1 MQAASNRT
9 FICSVV
15 FLDIVEYTK
24 KPVAEQIVFKERL
37 NNLLTEALADVPV
50 NDRIILDTGDGA
62 ALSFIGDP
70 EDALLASLSLRDAL
84 AIAQPL
90 GPQMKLRIGINLGPV
105 KLVKDINSH
114 PNIIGDG
121 INVAQR
127 VMSFAAPGQIL
138 VSRSFHE
145 VVSRMSDDYGLLFH
159 YEGSRTDKHVREH
172 EVYAVQPGVPINRR
186 AARRRELS
194 QSQGKPVLD
203 RLAGS
208 ASFIA
213 DGLRHS
219 PRVSTAL
226 TVVAILAVAV
236 GIRLQREP
244 TAPVAAPA
252 ATPPKVAIA
261 RPSASTKPAPE
272 SVAKAAPSGDKTA
285 GTASARQPAA
295 ATAKTKPPAGKGQAP
310 ADSPKPSAAG
320 GAGKLVLTVTPW
332 GEIYVDG
339 RHVGTTPPVY
349 EVPLAAG
356 SHRLEIRHPDFPAHA
371 RTVEIQAGRRVAV
384 THWFQPKEQ
393 PNPVDSLRRVWK

>member
-1 MQAASNRT
+1 MQAATNRT

-15 FLDIVEYTK
+15 FLDIVEYSK
-24 KPVAEQIVFKERL
+24 KPVTEQIVFKERL
-37 NNLLTEALADVPV
+37 NNLLTEALTDVPV

-84 AIAQPL
+84 ATAQPL

-127 VMSFAAPGQIL
+127 VMSFSVPGQIL
-138 VSRSFHE
+138 VSRSYYE
-145 VVSRMSDDYGLLFH
+145 VVSRMSDEYGPLFL

-172 EVYAVQPGVPINRR
+172 EVYTVQPGIPLKRR
-186 AARRRELS
+186 ASRRKEQQALSEGRSVLARIAGAASALS
-194 QSQGKPVLD
+194 S
-203 RLAGS
+203 S
-208 ASFIA
+208 
-213 DGLRHS
+213 LRNS
-219 PRVSTAL
+219 PRASTAL
-226 TVVAILAVAV
+226 SVVVILAVAV
-236 GIRLQREP
+236 GIRMQREP

-252 ATPPKVAIA
+252 STPPKVASA
-261 RPSASTKPAPE
+261 PSPASTKRAPE
-272 SVAKAAPSGDKTA
+272 DKT
-285 GTASARQPAA
+285 GGKARAKQPAA
-295 ATAKTKPPAGKGQAP
+295 ATAQAKPPAGKGQAS

-349 EVPLAAG
+349 EIPLAAG
-356 SHRLEIRHPDFPAHA
+356 SHRVELRHPDFPSHV
-371 RTVEIQAGRRVAV
+371 RSVEIRAGGRVTV